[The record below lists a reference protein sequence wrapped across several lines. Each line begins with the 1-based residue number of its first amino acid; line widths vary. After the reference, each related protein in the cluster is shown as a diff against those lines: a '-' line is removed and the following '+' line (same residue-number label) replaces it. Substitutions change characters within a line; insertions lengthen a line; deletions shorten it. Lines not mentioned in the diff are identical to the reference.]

1 MHTNEIYMLLL
12 IVYYGAC
19 LLFLINSPFL
29 LFFDNSFPKWLS
41 GDCQSTYCSSR
52 CDNCLNMYL
61 YLLLFE
67 VYFKTSILNPQLL
80 LQQFNHTFLLL
91 FSCLNKL
98 KILSILM
105 KLGTSLSVLINTQG
119 CAHCASSAKI

>member
-12 IVYYGAC
+12 IVYEIKPCTIKAC

-52 CDNCLNMYL
+52 CANCLNV

-91 FSCLNKL
+91 FF
-98 KILSILM
+98 LSSQTEDFEYI
-105 KLGTSLSVLINTQG
+105 SLYKGAALTTY
-119 CAHCASSAKI
+119 H